1 MFINSLEQCNWIRQ
15 KFETPNV
22 MQFTNEEKRLLLARL
37 TRAQGFEGFLA
48 KKFSSEKR
56 FGLEGAE
63 IMIPAMKQ
71 IIDVSTR
78 LGVESII
85 MGMPHRG
92 RLNVLANVCRKPL
105 HQILTQF
112 AGLEAADDGSGD
124 VKYHLGTYIERL
136 NRVTNKNIR
145 LAVVANPSHLESV
158 DPVVQ
163 GENR

>member
-1 MFINSLEQCNWIRQ
+1 MNKCNYREILDRLEHVYCNKIGVEFMFINSLEQCNWIRQ
-15 KFETPNV
+15 KFETPDI
-22 MQFTNEEKRLLLARL
+22 MKFTNDEKRLILARL
-37 TRAQGFEGFLA
+37 SRAAGFEGFLA

-56 FGLEGAE
+56 FGLEGCE

-71 IIDVSTR
+71 VIDVSTR

-112 AGLEAADDGSGD
+112 AGLEAADDVSGCFF
-124 VKYHLGTYIERL
+124 LETFL
-136 NRVTNKNIR
+136 N
-145 LAVVANPSHLESV
+145 
-158 DPVVQ
+158 
-163 GENR
+163 GY